1 MRITRFVALLTLTA
15 LTLSTSTMAQQPPPP
30 PAAAPQE
37 PGIELPAE
45 LKRVLTD
52 YEKAW
57 AARDA
62 KTLAALF
69 TEDGFVLTNGQPM
82 ARGRAAIEARL
93 TGQGGP
99 LALRAIA
106 YAVDGKIGYII
117 GAFAQKAGAPDAGKF
132 TLTLRRDAAGRWL
145 IVSDM
150 DNGNSRR

>member
-1 MRITRFVALLTLTA
+1 MLTLTA
-15 LTLSTSTMAQQPPPP
+15 VSLTVSLAAEQPPQ
-30 PAAAPQE
+30 PAATAAPPQE
-37 PGIELPAE
+37 PSIELPAE

-57 AARDA
+57 TARDA
-62 KTLAALF
+62 KALAALF

-93 TGQGGP
+93 
-99 LALRAIA
+99 
-106 YAVDGKIGYII
+106 
-117 GAFAQKAGAPDAGKF
+117 
-132 TLTLRRDAAGRWL
+132 